1 MKNDSD
7 THIKSAVK
15 WLLSKQC
22 DGCYW
27 NAELETNCCMEA
39 QWLMASKFCGIK
51 SGQEESIIKYII
63 NSQREEAVGTFTEM
77 PKTAT

>member
-22 DGCYW
+22 DGGYW

-39 QWLMASKFCGIK
+39 
-51 SGQEESIIKYII
+51 
-63 NSQREEAVGTFTEM
+63 
-77 PKTAT
+77 